1 MGKAPDP
8 QGKAPKSKDLGD
20 GEMKHF
26 SQEEW
31 ADFARN
37 ALSGEQKAAMQNHL
51 QNGCKACA
59 STLSIWTRVHKAA
72 GRESAYQPPDSAVRM
87 TKGMGALHL
96 HPAGSSAPKL
106 LFDSAQSIVTAGV
119 RSTSTLGRQVLYGV
133 DPFRIDLR
141 MEPLMDSD
149 KVSIVGQILN
159 SADPTNLAGDMPVVL
174 WKGRKILAKSLTNNY
189 GEFQVECD
197 LEEDLHLQLSLPTGA
212 EVMIPLIEPN
222 RGDASLVGEA
232 DDSKDVRG
240 SRKRPLRSTRN

>member
-8 QGKAPKSKDLGD
+8 RGEAPKTTELGD

-37 ALSGEQKAAMQNHL
+37 ALPGEQKAAMQNHL

-72 GRESAYQPPDSAVRM
+72 ARESAYQPPESAVRM
-87 TKGMGALHL
+87 TKGMGAIHL
-96 HPAGSSAPKL
+96 RPAGSSVPKL
-106 LFDSAQSIVTAGV
+106 LFDSAQNLVTAGV

-141 MEPLMDSD
+141 MEALMDSD

-159 SADPTNLAGDMPVVL
+159 SADPTNRAGDMPVVL
-174 WKGRKILAKSLTNNY
+174 WKGRKVVAKSLTNNF
-189 GEFQVECD
+189 GEFQLECD
-197 LEEDLHLQLSLPTGA
+197 LEGDLHLQLSLPTGA

-222 RGDASLVGEA
+222 RGDVSLVGEV

-240 SRKRPLRSTRN
+240 ARRRSPRSTRN

>member
-8 QGKAPKSKDLGD
+8 QGKAPKSTDLGD

-37 ALSGEQKAAMQNHL
+37 ALSGEQKEAMQNHL
-51 QNGCKACA
+51 QNGCKGCT
-59 STLSIWTRVHKAA
+59 STLSIWLRVHKAA

-87 TKGMGALHL
+87 TKGMGAAHL
-96 HPAGSSAPKL
+96 HPASGSAPKL
-106 LFDSAQSIVTAGV
+106 LFDSARNIVAAGV

-159 SADPTNLAGDMPVVL
+159 AADPAKHSGDLPVVL
-174 WKGRKILAKSLTNNY
+174 WKGRKILAKSLTNNF

-232 DDSKDVRG
+232 ADSKDVRG
-240 SRKRPLRSTRN
+240 SRKRPSRSTRN

>member
-1 MGKAPDP
+1 MGKAPP
-8 QGKAPKSKDLGD
+8 IEGAPKITELGD

-26 SQEEW
+26 SQEDW

-59 STLSIWTRVHKAA
+59 SALSIWTRVQEAA
-72 GRESAYQPPDSAVRM
+72 WRESAYQPPESAVRV
-87 TKGMGALHL
+87 TKGMGAIHL
-96 HPAGSSAPKL
+96 HPEGSSVPKL
-106 LFDSAQSIVTAGV
+106 LFDSAQNLVAAGV
-119 RSTSTLGRQVLYGV
+119 RSTSALGRQVLYGV

-159 SADPTNLAGDMPVVL
+159 PAEPASSAVDMPVVL
-174 WKGRKILAKSLTNNY
+174 WNGRKILAKSLTNNF

-197 LEEDLHLQLSLPTGA
+197 LEGDLHLQLSLPTGA
-212 EVMIPLIEPN
+212 EVLIPLIEPN
-222 RGDASLVGEA
+222 RADVPLVGEA
-232 DDSKDVRG
+232 FDSKDVRG
-240 SRKRPLRSTRN
+240 TRKRPRRSTRN

>member
-1 MGKAPDP
+1 
-8 QGKAPKSKDLGD
+8 
-20 GEMKHF
+20 MKHF

-37 ALSGEQKAAMQNHL
+37 TLSGEQIAVMQNHL

-72 GRESAYQPPDSAVRM
+72 GRESAYQPSDSAVRM
-87 TKGMGALHL
+87 TKGMGAIHL

-106 LFDSAQSIVTAGV
+106 LFDSAQNAVAAGV

-159 SADPTNLAGDMPVVL
+159 SVEPANRAGDMPVVL
-174 WKGRKILAKSLTNNY
+174 WKGRKILAKSLTNNF

-197 LEEDLHLQLSLPTGA
+197 LEGDLHLQLSMPTGA

-222 RGDASLVGEA
+222 RSDLAAVGEI
-232 DDSKDVRG
+232 DDSNDVRG
-240 SRKRPLRSTRN
+240 THKRPRRSTRK